1 MRADQIMTRDVI
13 TIRPEGTIAD
23 AAKMMLRHHISG
35 LPVVD
40 EAGALRGI
48 ISEGDFLRRVE
59 IGTQKRRGRWL
70 RILVGPGK
78 TASEY
83 VHEQGRKVGEIMTS
97 AVCTVT
103 GDASLGDIVELME
116 KNNIKR
122 VPVIDGDRLV
132 GIITRSNLMQ
142 AVSVIADDIPS
153 PTGDDDQIRDKIL
166 KCFEQNDWATVGLGV
181 IVKDGVVHLSGM
193 ITDEGSRQ
201 ASIVTAEN
209 VPGVKRVHDHL
220 CWVGPIAGMYL
231 NSSEDA

>member
-1 MRADQIMTRDVI
+1 MRADQIMTQNVI

-40 EAGALRGI
+40 EAGELRGV
-48 ISEGDFLRRVE
+48 ISESDFLRRVE
-59 IGTQKRRGRWL
+59 IGTEKRRGRWL
-70 RILVGPGK
+70 RILMGPGK
-78 TASEY
+78 AASEY
-83 VHEQGRKVGEIMTS
+83 VHEQGRKVREIMTTTL
-97 AVCTVT
+97 CTVT
-103 GDASLGDIVELME
+103 RDASLADIVELME

-122 VPVIDGDRLV
+122 LPVVDKNRLV
-132 GIITRSNLMQ
+132 GIVTRSNLMQ
-142 AVSVIADDIPS
+142 AVSAMADNTS
-153 PTGDDDQIRDKIL
+153 GPTGDDDQIRDKIL
-166 KCFEQNDWATVGLGV
+166 KSFEENNWATVGLGI
-181 IVKDGVVHLSGM
+181 IVKDGVVHLGGM

>member
-1 MRADQIMTRDVI
+1 MRADQIMTQNVI

-23 AAKMMLRHHISG
+23 AAKMMLKHHISG

-40 EAGALRGI
+40 EAGELRGI
-48 ISEGDFLRRVE
+48 ISESDFLRRVE

-78 TASEY
+78 AASEY
-83 VHEQGRKVGEIMTS
+83 VHEQGRKVREIMTTTP
-97 AVCTVT
+97 CTVT
-103 GDASLGDIVELME
+103 RDASLGDIVELME

-122 VPVIDGDRLV
+122 VPVVDEDRLV
-132 GIITRSNLMQ
+132 GIVTRSNLMQ
-142 AVSVIADDIPS
+142 AVSVIADNVPG
-153 PTGDDDQIRDKIL
+153 PTGNDDRIRDKIL
-166 KCFEQNDWATVGLGV
+166 KSFEENDWATVGLGV
-181 IVKDGVVHLSGM
+181 IVKDGVVHLSGV
-193 ITDEGSRQ
+193 ITDERSRQ
-201 ASIVTAEN
+201 ASIVAAEN

>member
-13 TIRPEGTIAD
+13 TIRPVGAIAD

-40 EAGALRGI
+40 AAGGLRGI

-59 IGTQKRRGRWL
+59 IGTQKQGGGWL

-78 TASEY
+78 AASEY
-83 VHEQGRKVGEIMTS
+83 VHEQGRKVSEIMTS
-97 AVCTVT
+97 DLCPVT
-103 GDASLGDIVELME
+103 RDASLGDIVELME
-116 KNNIKR
+116 KNNIKP
-122 VPVIDGDRLV
+122 VPVVDKERMV
-132 GIITRSNLMQ
+132 GIVTRSNLML
-142 AVSVIADDIPS
+142 AVSVIPDNVPG

-166 KCFEQNDWATVGLGV
+166 KSFEENDWATVGLGV
-181 IVKDGVVHLSGM
+181 IIKDGVVHLSGM
-193 ITDEGSRQ
+193 IIDERSRQ

-220 CWVGPIAGMYL
+220 CCPIAGMYL
-231 NSSEDA
+231 NSSADA